1 MDCPH
6 YRGYYAAMGTVFA
19 VRLQDGDQI
28 HGNSVGTGTLA
39 AAQQQQQRP
48 FNGLWSG
55 TTRVGRYQKKH
66 SPTHTHPDHRASFIT
81 FIHLQRSM
89 ASSCCGS
96 TVVLVVS
103 FTIFKASS
111 SYWHNRKLRTGWIWC
126 YVKDNKCQVNSL
138 SLLKNTSWCFVG
150 CVKEILYRGD
160 GDGNEETAGT
170 WWG

>member
-1 MDCPH
+1 MRQWGQSLQYDCRMGIKFTVIPWE
-6 YRGYYAAMGTVFA
+6 RG
-19 VRLQDGDQI
+19 
-28 HGNSVGTGTLA
+28 
-39 AAQQQQQRP
+39 QQQQQRP